1 MRKLRELGELEPSA
15 GVLVNAGATPTGDL
29 VFAKAR
35 EAKERRFQPG
45 NRGGGH
51 GASAPRTVLPPTSD
65 RECMALDAVRRALQ
79 LDVPRFNDLRAVRG
93 VGVDAIDE
101 LRQCYE
107 IKMNSGT
114 ALPTDVTFTASE
126 VAAARHDPDFFLAV
140 VTGLED
146 GAGELRVRFI
156 FDPLA
161 NLDVRV
167 SSDLTL
173 TGVDRAEALEFTF
186 ARRSGDRGAE

>member
-1 MRKLRELGELEPSA
+1 MS
-15 GVLVNAGATPTGDL
+15 
-29 VFAKAR
+29 
-35 EAKERRFQPG
+35 
-45 NRGGGH
+45 
-51 GASAPRTVLPPTSD
+51 
-65 RECMALDAVRRALQ
+65 
-79 LDVPRFNDLRAVRG
+79 
-93 VGVDAIDE
+93 
-101 LRQCYE
+101 
-107 IKMNSGT
+107 SGT
-114 ALPTDVTFTASE
+114 ALPTDVTLTASA

-167 SSDLTL
+167 RSDLTL

-186 ARRSGDRGAE
+186 ARRSGDQGAG